1 MQVLRSKD
9 SASDASF
16 VLDCEDLTLTVLEL
30 DGAPLAADRWV
41 RDEKNDSLEIK
52 GPLPDKF
59 TVRTVATVLPHENT
73 QLSGLYK
80 SSGVWCTQ
88 CEAEGFRRI
97 APMQDRPDIMC
108 LYKVPRPAPRAPRP
122 ALRTRAGASQ
132 AARARAGRCGWRRP
146 RRCAPCCCPTATSRP
161 PGRSQATPRGTMS
174 SDTPPRHRQRAAPRL
189 PGL

>member
-1 MQVLRSKD
+1 MRVLRSKD
-9 SASDASF
+9 SDSDASF

-41 RDEKNDSLEIK
+41 RDEENDSLEIK

-97 APMQDRPDIMC
+97 TPMQDRPDIMC
-108 LYKVPRPAPRAPRP
+108 LYKVSRPARHAPRA
-122 ALRTRAGASQ
+122 ADAGGRFPSR
-132 AARARAGRCGWRRP
+132 ARARRQVRVE
-146 RRCAPCCCPTATSRP
+146 APAALCPVLLSNGNLSAS
-161 PGRSQATPRGTMS
+161 GV
-174 SDTPPRHRQRAAPRL
+174 L
-189 PGL
+189 PGDPARHYVE